1 MILWCLGKQLAK
13 EVEGIGLKLGV
24 QLSRASKLKLHIK
37 SLKCGKEILL
47 FQLQEVS
54 DQLLLGMKN

>member
-1 MILWCLGKQLAK
+1 MAK

-24 QLSRASKLKLHIK
+24 QLSRASKLKLHIQ
-37 SLKCGKEILL
+37 SLKSGKEILL